1 MNVECVS
8 SFLSRELRRRTKQNK
23 NQRLGNQSA
32 VTACML
38 PLSLI
43 PCHVPSSFSFST
55 IQSGGGGGGRGL
67 DYMWDLNLSSRRQS
81 HLLEK
86 TIPVSDGPRK
96 EGDFTVGSPAC
107 WKILAICCI
116 ALP

>member
-1 MNVECVS
+1 
-8 SFLSRELRRRTKQNK
+8 
-23 NQRLGNQSA
+23 
-32 VTACML
+32 
-38 PLSLI
+38 
-43 PCHVPSSFSFST
+43 
-55 IQSGGGGGGRGL
+55 
-67 DYMWDLNLSSRRQS
+67 MWDLNLSSRGQS

-116 ALP
+116 ALPG